1 MKKDSIKIFKYLSDK
16 SRLLIISNL
25 KESPLY
31 VELLSEKEVN
41 IIIADFHDDFCTI
54 RREMIAFNILERH
67 NNIYKLVNKE
77 GESI

>member
-1 MKKDSIKIFKYLSDK
+1 M
-16 SRLLIISNL
+16 
-25 KESPLY
+25 Y

>member
-1 MKKDSIKIFKYLSDK
+1 M
-16 SRLLIISNL
+16 IISNL